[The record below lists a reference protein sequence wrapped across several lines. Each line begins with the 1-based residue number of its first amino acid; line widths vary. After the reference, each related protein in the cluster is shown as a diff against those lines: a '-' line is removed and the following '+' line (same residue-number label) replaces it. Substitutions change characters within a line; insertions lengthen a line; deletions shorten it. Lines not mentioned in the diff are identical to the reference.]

1 MTILSF
7 ELKKLLFSKRF
18 LYTLLVLALLVV
30 AVFVRNIYF
39 QDLVEEEEK
48 NKVIEYT
55 REVQK
60 KLSELNI
67 ILEKTPEDEKS
78 KLQYQQL
85 GKALNI
91 IYAWNEESSS
101 KNWRIPLTKKKEF
114 FEELLLYKELQ
125 GDFSITSDEIK
136 QIIAV
141 SQHHL
146 QVDIEPESDQ
156 YSIKMPNFFKFIT
169 TIYVNFSAIVL
180 VLLLVGDSLTSEF
193 EQRSIQF
200 LYTQP
205 LKKHSIVH
213 AKYITGI
220 IAYAVITFVVYFAAW
235 ITAYLLG
242 RAGSYDYPILL
253 NFEDRFEFIMIREY
267 IIWSLI
273 AITFSVLMVVALN
286 FFISLVTKN
295 TIVTLLIT
303 LLIIVLG
310 YFGLQSVSA
319 SFINWV
325 NPFAFTFA
333 GMHILNV
340 KDAWVN
346 SIYITVGVGVLF
358 YVLTLL
364 KLKRTHV

>member
-7 ELKKLLFSKRF
+7 ELKKLLFRKRF
-18 LYTLLVLALLVV
+18 LYTLFVLALLVV
-30 AVFVRNIYF
+30 AVFVRNIFF
-39 QDLVEEEEK
+39 QDVVEEEEK
-48 NKVIEYT
+48 NTVTEYT
-55 REVQK
+55 EEVQK
-60 KLSELNI
+60 NLRELNI
-67 ILEKTPEDEKS
+67 ILEQTPEDETT
-78 KLQYQQL
+78 KLKYQQL
-85 GKALNI
+85 GKALNK
-91 IYAWNEESSS
+91 IYAWNEELSSE
-101 KNWRIPLTKKKEF
+101 NWRVPLTKKKEF

-125 GDFSITSDEIK
+125 GEFSTTTGEIK

-141 SQHHL
+141 SLHHL
-146 QVDIEPESDQ
+146 QVGIEPESAQ

-169 TIYVNFSAIVL
+169 SIYVNLSAIAL
-180 VLLLVGDSLTSEF
+180 ILIIVGDSLTSEF

-205 LKKHSIVH
+205 LKKYSIIH
-213 AKYITGI
+213 AKFITGI
-220 IAYAVITFVVYFAAW
+220 IAYAVITFVVYFTAW

-253 NFEDRFEFIMIREY
+253 NLESRFEFITIREY

-273 AITFSVLMVVALN
+273 AITLSVLMVVALN
-286 FFISLVTKN
+286 FFISLLTKN

-303 LLIIVLG
+303 LLIIVVG

-325 NPFAFTFA
+325 NPFALIFA
-333 GMHILNV
+333 GVHILNV

-346 SIYITVGVGVLF
+346 SIYMTVGVGVLF

>member
-18 LYTLLVLALLVV
+18 LYTLLVLVLLVV
-30 AVFVRNIYF
+30 GVFVQNIFF
-39 QDLVEEEEK
+39 QDLVEDEEK
-48 NKVIEYT
+48 NKVTAYT
-55 REVQK
+55 QEVQK
-60 KLSELNI
+60 NLRELSS
-67 ILEKTPEDEKS
+67 ILEQTPEDENS
-78 KLQYQQL
+78 KLKYQQL
-85 GKALNI
+85 GKALNK
-91 IYAWNEESSS
+91 IYAWNEELSSE
-101 KNWRIPLTKKKEF
+101 NWRVPLTRKKEF

-125 GDFSITSDEIK
+125 GEFSTTTDEIK

-146 QVDIEPESDQ
+146 QVDIEPQSER
-156 YSIKMPNFFKFIT
+156 YSIKMPNFLKLIT
-169 TIYVNFSAIVL
+169 SIYVNLGAIVL

-205 LKKHSIVH
+205 VKKHSIIH
-213 AKYITGI
+213 AKFITAI

-235 ITAYLLG
+235 ITAYFLG
-242 RAGSYDYPILL
+242 KAGSYDYPILL
-253 NFEDRFEFIMIREY
+253 NLEGRFEFITIREY
-267 IIWSLI
+267 IVWSLI
-273 AITFSVLMVVALN
+273 AITLSVLMVVALN
-286 FFISLVTKN
+286 FFISLLVKN

-303 LLIIVLG
+303 LLIIVVG
-310 YFGLQSVSA
+310 YFGLQYVSA
-319 SFINWV
+319 SFIDWL

-333 GMHILNV
+333 GMHVLKV
-340 KDAWVN
+340 KDAWIN

-358 YVLTLL
+358 YILTLL